1 MIKNIYKS
9 YVTTIIGVLFLLSD
23 LAYLFINNSPDKSVI
38 VSIAIIGG
46 VLLFSS
52 DAQIKRVI
60 AEATII
66 LTATAL
72 IAILTALVDDD
83 DEEMD
88 TDQKVRHVIL
98 Q

>member
-38 VSIAIIGG
+38 VAIAIIGG

-60 AEATII
+60 DR
-66 LTATAL
+66 L
-72 IAILTALVDDD
+72 I
-83 DEEMD
+83 
-88 TDQKVRHVIL
+88 K
-98 Q
+98 

>member
-38 VSIAIIGG
+38 VVIAIIGG
-46 VLLFSS
+46 ILLFSS

-60 AEATII
+60 DR
-66 LTATAL
+66 L
-72 IAILTALVDDD
+72 I
-83 DEEMD
+83 
-88 TDQKVRHVIL
+88 K
-98 Q
+98 

>member
-38 VSIAIIGG
+38 VAIAIIGG

-52 DAQIKRVI
+52 DAQIKSVI
-60 AEATII
+60 DR
-66 LTATAL
+66 L
-72 IAILTALVDDD
+72 I
-83 DEEMD
+83 
-88 TDQKVRHVIL
+88 K
-98 Q
+98 

>member
-38 VSIAIIGG
+38 VAIAIIGG
-46 VLLFSS
+46 ILLFSS

-60 AEATII
+60 DR
-66 LTATAL
+66 L
-72 IAILTALVDDD
+72 I
-83 DEEMD
+83 
-88 TDQKVRHVIL
+88 K
-98 Q
+98 